1 MASEQLELFS
11 DEELPVAREVN
22 KPRSEPSPIPQP
34 KVSHPPSGPDPAL
47 EAVARLECSRLGLE
61 RLAKKLSVTWNKRM
75 RTAAGRAFLQ
85 TGQIELNP
93 RLQTLPVEAREA
105 EIASTFFHELAHLVS
120 YARARGKK
128 IAPHGEEWKQ
138 ACHDL
143 GIPDE
148 NRCHSL
154 DFPGRKIRRKYS
166 YTCPVC
172 DSVIE
177 RVRRLKKYVAC
188 YECCRKHN
196 RGQFDNRF
204 ALIERKLAD
213 Q

>member
-1 MASEQLELFS
+1 MASEQLELFGD
-11 DEELPVAREVN
+11 DEQPLSREARPPASPEPAPVA
-22 KPRSEPSPIPQP
+22 KPELT
-34 KVSHPPSGPDPAL
+34 HPDSGRDAAL
-47 EAVARLECSRLGLE
+47 EAVAKLQCRDLGLD
-61 RLAKKLSVTWNKRM
+61 RLAKKLTVSWNSRM

-93 RLQTLPVEAREA
+93 KLQKLPDEVCEA

-120 YARARGKK
+120 FARARGKK

-138 ACHDL
+138 ACRDL

-154 DFPGRKIRRKYS
+154 DFQARKIRRKFA
-166 YTCPVC
+166 YTCPHC

-177 RVRRLKKYVAC
+177 RVRRLKRHVAC
-188 YECCRKHN
+188 YDCCRTHN
-196 RGQFDNRF
+196 GGQFDSRF
-204 ALIERKLAD
+204 ALVERKLT
-213 Q
+213 